1 MHTPLHKLFPL
12 ARRKN
17 ISLKKTQNAIHRSG
31 KPAGPRAP
39 QATVGAA
46 SGLQATNNRDGYQG
60 CNQGV
65 LYRAHPGLMMPTT
78 ASLLDYE
85 YPLKRK

>member
-17 ISLKKTQNAIHRSG
+17 ISLKTQSAIHRSDELG
-31 KPAGPRAP
+31 RPRAP
-39 QATVGAA
+39 QAAVGSAC
-46 SGLQATNNRDGYQG
+46 GLQATNNRDGYQG